1 MGLFDFLTLNKQ
13 YEEIKED
20 EEDKKS
26 KKDIGSGIALDESIQ
41 QSISDANKKYYRPDY
56 NPKTRKEYYDSGSTH
71 KKVMDDAFADGKKV
85 YDPYTGV
92 ELKKRREK
100 LKKYMVKIGTKELG
114 KPTI

>member
-41 QSISDANKKYYRPDY
+41 QSISECK
-56 NPKTRKEYYDSGSTH
+56 
-71 KKVMDDAFADGKKV
+71 
-85 YDPYTGV
+85 
-92 ELKKRREK
+92 
-100 LKKYMVKIGTKELG
+100 
-114 KPTI
+114 